1 MATTYTLADLL
12 SPETADDALDVLLT
26 DLAAQGFPTTA
37 WDDFDPIVGLLRS
50 DARALANLL
59 RLIAITARAGLVELS
74 PGTDA
79 GSPGDWL
86 SLLANNF
93 GVSRYRPTF
102 ARLRATISVAPTASP
117 YTLIEGGLTIEHLS
131 GSTRYRY
138 TSAPGETGVLLA
150 GSSTAVEFIAELAG
164 RAHNR
169 ARVDAVAP
177 VQSIPGVTVAL
188 ADVGGGTPMVISG
201 VDAERDSA
209 LRARMRTRWDTIG
222 VQKTTLALEYL
233 ARNTPGVSTPVTRVS
248 LDATNPRGTS
258 TVDVW
263 IATDAGPALAA
274 DVALVNT
281 YVRDRSAIGSDVL
294 VQAAV
299 AQTLAIGCTVRAPSA
314 VVADVEVGLKLVLD
328 ELVLAL
334 PLGGTLYFSQL
345 IDALQTESLGVR
357 NVDVSSLTLSI
368 DGGASL
374 PLTGDW
380 TLTGP
385 QYVAVPGLHSIVVL
399 G

>member
-1 MATTYTLADLL
+1 MTTYTLADLL

-26 DLAAQGFPTTA
+26 DLAAQGFPATS

-59 RLIAITARAGLVELS
+59 QLVSIVARAGLVELS

-86 SLLANNF
+86 SLLANNY
-93 GVSRYRPTF
+93 GLSRYRPTF
-102 ARLRATISVAPTASP
+102 ARLRAVVSIAPTASP
-117 YTLIEGGLTIEHLS
+117 YTLTEGGLTIEYLS

-150 GSSTAVEFIAELAG
+150 GSATPVEFVAEIAG

-169 ARVDAVAP
+169 ALVDVVAP
-177 VQSIPGVTVAL
+177 VQSIPGLTVAL
-188 ADVGGGTPMVISG
+188 DDVGGGTPMVIAG
-201 VDAERDSA
+201 VDAERDTA

-222 VQKTTLALEYL
+222 LQKTTLGLEYL

-248 LDATNPRGTS
+248 LDALNPRGTG

-281 YVRDRSAIGSDVL
+281 YVRDRAAIGSDVL
-294 VQAAV
+294 VQSAV
-299 AQTLAIGCTVRAPSA
+299 AQTLAISCVVRAPSA
-314 VVADVEVGLKLVLD
+314 VVADVEAGLKLVLD
-328 ELVLAL
+328 ELVLSL
-334 PLGGTLYFSQL
+334 PLGGTLYLSQL
-345 IDALQTESLGVR
+345 VDALQDESLGVR
-357 NVDVSSLTLSI
+357 NVDISSLALSV
-368 DGGASL
+368 DGGAAV
-374 PLTGDW
+374 PLTGDY
-380 TLTGP
+380 TLAGP
-385 QYVAVPGLHSIVVL
+385 QYVAVPALHTVSVL